1 MEDILTTL
9 KDPATAATLAGVL
22 VALFVQLYKRL
33 TGHLPGNWSR
43 ARAAAVVGALIA
55 GFSAEWLLHGGAAG
69 IDWGKV
75 IAGAIGSYGIAST
88 TWSQGIKPLI
98 AAQAAAKE
106 GDA

>member
-22 VALFVQLYKRL
+22 VALFVQLYKKI

-55 GFSAEWLLHGGAAG
+55 GFAAEYVLHGGATG

-75 IAGAIGSYGIAST
+75 IAGA
-88 TWSQGIKPLI
+88 
-98 AAQAAAKE
+98 
-106 GDA
+106 

>member
-1 MEDILTTL
+1 MDDILQTL
-9 KDPATAATLAGVL
+9 QDPVTAATLAGVL
-22 VALFVQLYKRL
+22 VAAFVQLYKKV

-43 ARAAAVVGALIA
+43 ARAAAVLGALIA
-55 GFSAEWLLHGGAAG
+55 GFAAEYLLHGGATG

-88 TWSQGIKPLI
+88 TWAQGIKPLI

>member
-22 VALFVQLYKRL
+22 VALFVQLYKKI

-55 GFSAEWLLHGGAAG
+55 GFAAEWLLHGGASG
-69 IDWGKV
+69 IDWAKV

-88 TWSQGIKPLI
+88 VWAQGLKQLT
-98 AAQAAAKE
+98 AKE
-106 GDA
+106 GDGA